1 MPYIPR
7 AVLNELWSD
16 ANCNILG
23 DKSFA
28 DDLNLERGIVNSRE
42 ALLPRAIEI
51 QPLFS
56 DLFDSPRCGP
66 NPPLSSSPNN
76 PKPITQIPPLYPI
89 PLYPLFFH
97 CLQDASGEWNAL
109 RGRGGET
116 PFGAS
121 LPRGYHHLLSRSRSR
136 SRVLFGP

>member
-1 MPYIPR
+1 VPYIPR

-51 QPLFS
+51 HPLFS
-56 DLFDSPRCGP
+56 DLF
-66 NPPLSSSPNN
+66 
-76 PKPITQIPPLYPI
+76 
-89 PLYPLFFH
+89 
-97 CLQDASGEWNAL
+97 AL
-109 RGRGGET
+109 ENRYVT
-116 PFGAS
+116 FTS
-121 LPRGYHHLLSRSRSR
+121 H
-136 SRVLFGP
+136 